1 MFDFHN
7 DRTLYYQQQQQ
18 NTKDYVIPFIERS
31 FRLKPGMQVLEV
43 GCGEGGV
50 LKPFVDM
57 GCIGTGVDPHK
68 YRCDLAVE
76 FMKDEVASGRASFE
90 ARSIYDDD
98 CRARFRGKFDLIV
111 LKDTLEHI
119 PNQEELVPVLSEMLA
134 PGGVLFFAFPPWC
147 MPFGGHQ
154 QMCSKKWLSMVPYF
168 HLLPLPLYKGI
179 LRLAN
184 EDPTIIEELENIYS
198 TRISLERFERIL
210 RQSRMLIVSRV
221 LYFINPNYKI
231 KFNLTPRELS
241 PVLSAIP
248 YLRDFLSTTAFYI
261 VRAERKV

>member
-1 MFDFHN
+1 MFDFHS

-31 FRLKPGMQVLEV
+31 FPLKPGMQVLEV

-50 LKPFVDM
+50 LKPFVDK

-68 YRCDLAVE
+68 YRCDLAAE
-76 FMKDEVASGRASFE
+76 FMKDEVAAGRASFE

-119 PNQEELVPVLSEMLA
+119 PAQEKLVPVLNDMLA
-134 PGGVLFFAFPPWC
+134 PGGVMFFAFPPWC

-154 QMCSKKWLSMVPYF
+154 QMCSKKWLSMIPYF
-168 HLLPLPLYKGI
+168 HLLPLSLYKGI

-184 EDPTIIEELENIYS
+184 EDPTIIDELENIYS

-210 RQSRMLIVSRV
+210 RTTGLTTVARTFYL
-221 LYFINPNYKI
+221 INPNYKI
-231 KFNLTPRELS
+231 KFNLEPREQPSFIAAL
-241 PVLSAIP
+241 P
-248 YLRDFLSTTAFYI
+248 YVRDFFTTTAYYI
-261 VRAERKV
+261 VGAGNTQ